1 MNLYEISATLENG
14 AVHKTKI
21 YEINQE
27 RALNRAS
34 KFALQFDATGC
45 AKKTVQLIRKNAGV
59 SKDTERAFLNEIKEI
74 LEGLGENSYCA
85 MAFEGCVE
93 DAEENIDNDFAVSMK
108 GRWESEKKAHEET
121 REGLIGKL
129 NDRIKRVAELEAEVQ
144 KARQMEAQA
153 RKEAAEDKIA
163 LEKAR
168 GKILPDNVATELTI
182 MLRKQADEA
191 AKEALYYADRMA
203 AEVENSVPV
212 GASASTARPRVM
224 RCACWVRWETLEA
237 RKMTIDELRI
247 LRGLSMTKLC
257 EAAGLSM
264 GAVFNLTRPGAELER
279 ARLGTVMKL
288 AAGLGA
294 VITVDPEGVTIR
306 PKEENR

>member
-1 MNLYEISATLENG
+1 MNLYEISATLEND

-34 KFALQFDATGC
+34 KFALQFDPTGC
-45 AKKTVQLIRKNAGV
+45 AKKTVQLIQKNAGV
-59 SKDTERAFLNEIKEI
+59 PKETERAFLNEIKEI
-74 LEGLGENSYCA
+74 LEGLGPNSYCA
-85 MAFEGCVE
+85 MAFDGCVG

-121 REGLIGKL
+121 REGLISKL

-163 LEKAR
+163 LEKAK
-168 GKILPDNVATELTI
+168 GKILPDNVAAELTAI
-182 MLRKQADEA
+182 LKKQADEA

-203 AEVENSVPV
+203 VEVENSVPV
-212 GASASTARPRVM
+212 GATNSAKHYIEYRKAQTNAQRLLD
-224 RCACWVRWETLEA
+224 ALE
-237 RKMTIDELRI
+237 K
-247 LRGLSMTKLC
+247 
-257 EAAGLSM
+257 
-264 GAVFNLTRPGAELER
+264 AE
-279 ARLGTVMKL
+279 GKN
-288 AAGLGA
+288 
-294 VITVDPEGVTIR
+294 DDD
-306 PKEENR
+306 

>member
-108 GRWESEKKAHEET
+108 GRWESVRKANKTRRAEEAV
-121 REGLIGKL
+121 RPKPRSL
-129 NDRIKRVAELEAEVQ
+129 DDDLEALNKYNEQ
-144 KARQMEAQA
+144 R
-153 RKEAAEDKIA
+153 R
-163 LEKAR
+163 
-168 GKILPDNVATELTI
+168 
-182 MLRKQADEA
+182 
-191 AKEALYYADRMA
+191 
-203 AEVENSVPV
+203 
-212 GASASTARPRVM
+212 
-224 RCACWVRWETLEA
+224 
-237 RKMTIDELRI
+237 
-247 LRGLSMTKLC
+247 
-257 EAAGLSM
+257 AAGREPLTYGVWRSR
-264 GAVFNLTRPGAELER
+264 GA
-279 ARLGTVMKL
+279 
-288 AAGLGA
+288 
-294 VITVDPEGVTIR
+294 PE
-306 PKEENR
+306 EYA

>member
-144 KARQMEAQA
+144 K
-153 RKEAAEDKIA
+153 
-163 LEKAR
+163 
-168 GKILPDNVATELTI
+168 GP
-182 MLRKQADEA
+182 
-191 AKEALYYADRMA
+191 
-203 AEVENSVPV
+203 S
-212 GASASTARPRVM
+212 G
-224 RCACWVRWETLEA
+224 
-237 RKMTIDELRI
+237 
-247 LRGLSMTKLC
+247 G
-257 EAAGLSM
+257 G
-264 GAVFNLTRPGAELER
+264 PGAER
-279 ARLGTVMKL
+279 GRRRQNRPGKGKGKDPPGQRCHRTYHY
-288 AAGLGA
+288 AAEAGRRSRQRSTLLRGP
-294 VITVDPEGVTIR
+294 DGGR
-306 PKEENR
+306 C

>member
-45 AKKTVQLIRKNAGV
+45 AKKTVQLIQKNAGV

-144 KARQMEAQA
+144 KAHQMEAQA

-168 GKILPDNVATELTI
+168 EKILPDNVATELTI

-191 AKEALYYADRMA
+191 AKEALYYADRMTV
-203 AEVENSVPV
+203 EVENSVPA
-212 GASASTARPRVM
+212 GAANSAKRFR
-224 RCACWVRWETLEA
+224 EY
-237 RKMTIDELRI
+237 RKGQVDALR
-247 LRGLSMTKLC
+247 L
-257 EAAGLSM
+257 
-264 GAVFNLTRPGAELER
+264 
-279 ARLGTVMKL
+279 
-288 AAGLGA
+288 LGA
-294 VITVDPEGVTIR
+294 LGNIGGLKDDD
-306 PKEENR
+306 

>member
-45 AKKTVQLIRKNAGV
+45 AKKTVQLIQKNAGV

-108 GRWESEKKAHEET
+108 GRWQTECKAHENIRKSLTEKANAQ
-121 REGLIGKL
+121 GQ
-129 NDRIKRVAELEAEVQ
+129 RIAELEAELQ
-144 KARQMEAQA
+144 EARRMEGQA
-153 RKEAAEDKIA
+153 RKEAAEAKIA
-163 LEKAR
+163 LEKAKE
-168 GKILPDNVATELTI
+168 KILPDNVAAELTI

-212 GASASTARPRVM
+212 GASNSAKNF
-224 RCACWVRWETLEA
+224 
-237 RKMTIDELRI
+237 RKCRKAQVDALR
-247 LRGLSMTKLC
+247 L
-257 EAAGLSM
+257 
-264 GAVFNLTRPGAELER
+264 
-279 ARLGTVMKL
+279 
-288 AAGLGA
+288 LGA
-294 VITVDPEGVTIR
+294 LGNIGGLKDDD
-306 PKEENR
+306 

>member
-45 AKKTVQLIRKNAGV
+45 AKKTVQLIQKNAGG

-144 KARQMEAQA
+144 KAHQMEAQA

-168 GKILPDNVATELTI
+168 EKILPDNVATELTI

-191 AKEALYYADRMA
+191 AKEALYYADRMTV
-203 AEVENSVPV
+203 EVENSVPA
-212 GASASTARPRVM
+212 GAANSAKRFR
-224 RCACWVRWETLEA
+224 EY
-237 RKMTIDELRI
+237 RKAQVDALR
-247 LRGLSMTKLC
+247 L
-257 EAAGLSM
+257 
-264 GAVFNLTRPGAELER
+264 
-279 ARLGTVMKL
+279 
-288 AAGLGA
+288 LGA
-294 VITVDPEGVTIR
+294 LGNIGGLKDDD
-306 PKEENR
+306 

>member
-1 MNLYEISATLENG
+1 MNLYEISVVDGKGIT
-14 AVHKTKI
+14 HKSKI
-21 YEINQE
+21 YEINV
-27 RALNRAS
+27 
-34 KFALQFDATGC
+34 DAAFKEAFIQGKIYGAEKLDDC
-45 AKKTVQLIRKNAGV
+45 TVQQIQTNAGV
-59 SKDTERAFLNEIKEI
+59 SKDTEREYLGRIKNI
-74 LEGLGENSYCA
+74 LDALGPDSYCA
-85 MAFEGCVE
+85 TAFDGCIA

-163 LEKAR
+163 LEKAKE
-168 GKILPDNVATELTI
+168 KILPDNVATELTI

-212 GASASTARPRVM
+212 GASNSAKRFH
-224 RCACWVRWETLEA
+224 EY
-237 RKMTIDELRI
+237 RKAQVDALR
-247 LRGLSMTKLC
+247 L
-257 EAAGLSM
+257 
-264 GAVFNLTRPGAELER
+264 
-279 ARLGTVMKL
+279 LGV
-288 AAGLGA
+288 LGN
-294 VITVDPEGVTIR
+294 IGGS
-306 PKEENR
+306 ENDD

>member
-34 KFALQFDATGC
+34 KFALQFDPTGC
-45 AKKTVQLIRKNAGV
+45 AKKTVQLIQKNAGV
-59 SKDTERAFLNEIKEI
+59 PKETERAFLNEIKEI
-74 LEGLGENSYCA
+74 LEGLGPNSYCA
-85 MAFEGCVE
+85 MAFEGCVG

-108 GRWESEKKAHEET
+108 GRWQTECKANENIRKSLTEKVNAQ
-121 REGLIGKL
+121 GQ
-129 NDRIKRVAELEAEVQ
+129 RIAELEAEVQ
-144 KARQMEAQA
+144 KAHQMEAQA

-168 GKILPDNVATELTI
+168 EKILPDNVATELTI

-212 GASASTARPRVM
+212 GASNSAKNF
-224 RCACWVRWETLEA
+224 
-237 RKMTIDELRI
+237 RKYRKAQVDALR
-247 LRGLSMTKLC
+247 L
-257 EAAGLSM
+257 
-264 GAVFNLTRPGAELER
+264 
-279 ARLGTVMKL
+279 
-288 AAGLGA
+288 LGA
-294 VITVDPEGVTIR
+294 LGNIGGLKDDD
-306 PKEENR
+306 

>member
-1 MNLYEISATLENG
+1 MNFYEISATLENG
-14 AVHKTKI
+14 AVHKAKI

-34 KFALQFDATGC
+34 KFALQFDPTGC
-45 AKKTVQLIRKNAGV
+45 AKKTVQLIQKNAGV
-59 SKDTERAFLNEIKEI
+59 PKETERAFLNEIKEI

-93 DAEENIDNDFAVSMK
+93 DAEENIENDFGNSMK
-108 GRWESEKKAHEET
+108 ARWESEKKAHEET

-144 KARQMEAQA
+144 KARQMEVQA

-163 LEKAR
+163 LDKAK
-168 GKILPDNVATELTI
+168 GKILPDNVAAELTI

-212 GASASTARPRVM
+212 GATNSAKHYIECRKAQSDARRL
-224 RCACWVRWETLEA
+224 LEA
-237 RKMTIDELRI
+237 
-247 LRGLSMTKLC
+247 
-257 EAAGLSM
+257 M
-264 GAVFNLTRPGAELER
+264 GKAE
-279 ARLGTVMKL
+279 GKN
-288 AAGLGA
+288 
-294 VITVDPEGVTIR
+294 DDD
-306 PKEENR
+306 